1 MSDEVIPHI
10 PDLRLAELKFLAAS
24 GPADHRDDAKERL
37 LAGIFEKDMAP
48 WYSLVCDD
56 LAIPV
61 NSNELTRMQQANQQ
75 ALAQYETQLADAEET
90 LGETE
95 VSELLLKK
103 AQYLA
108 QIGDKDKAVLA
119 YRVAFDKAATL
130 GQRLDIVFA
139 FIRIGLF
146 YFDND
151 LINRNLEKAKSLI
164 EEGGDWD
171 RRNRLKSYEA
181 VYLMS
186 IRDFKGASSLF
197 LDSLSTF
204 ASNELMDYVDYVKLA
219 VLVGMISL
227 DRVDL
232 KKKLIDASEVL
243 EVLGQAPHVDEF
255 LQSLYDCRYA
265 KFFRS
270 LATIEETQFRTSR
283 YLHAHTRFYVREM
296 RIIAYA
302 QLLESYRSVT
312 MESMAASFGVSEEFI
327 DRDLSRF
334 IAAGRLNCVIDK
346 VNGIVETNR
355 PDLKNAQ
362 YQACIKQG
370 DILLNRIQKLS
381 RVINI

>member
-1 MSDEVIPHI
+1 MSDQVIPNI
-10 PDLRLAELKFLAAS
+10 PDLRLAELKFLATS
-24 GPADHRDDAKERL
+24 GPLDHRDDAKEKL
-37 LAGIFEKDMAP
+37 VAGIFDKDMAP
-48 WYSLVCDD
+48 WYALVCDD

-75 ALAQYETQLADAEET
+75 ALAQFETQLADAEET

-108 QIGDKDKAVLA
+108 QIGDKDKAVSA

-146 YFDND
+146 FFDSD
-151 LINRNLEKAKSLI
+151 LINRNFEKAKSLI

-181 VYLMS
+181 IYLMS

-270 LATIEETQFRTSR
+270 LATIEETQLRTSR
-283 YLHAHTRFYVREM
+283 YLHAHTRYYVREM